1 MRWATVMLALVVVFV
16 AAPAWADLKAGAEAY
31 DRGDYATALTE
42 FRPLAQQ
49 GNAGAQFNLG
59 QMYRKG

>member
-1 MRWATVMLALVVVFV
+1 MRWARLVLAAVVVLV
-16 AAPAWADLKAGAEAY
+16 AAPAWADFKAGVEAY
-31 DRGDYATALTE
+31 EQGDYATALTE

-49 GNAGAQFNLG
+49 GHAGAQFNLG

>member
-1 MRWATVMLALVVVFV
+1 MRWATVMLALVVVLV
-16 AAPAWADLKAGAEAY
+16 AAPAWADFEAGVLAY
-31 DRGDYATALTE
+31 IQGDYATALTE

-49 GNAGAQFNLG
+49 GHAGAQFNLG